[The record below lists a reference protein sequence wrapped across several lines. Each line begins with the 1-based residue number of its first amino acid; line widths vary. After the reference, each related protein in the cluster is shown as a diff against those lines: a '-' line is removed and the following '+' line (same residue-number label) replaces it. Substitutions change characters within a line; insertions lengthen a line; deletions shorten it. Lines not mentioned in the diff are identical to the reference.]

1 MVHGFLI
8 CGPPGTGKSTHIRTM
23 LRKAGFDQEYV
34 LADPDKLPGSHE
46 EQSDGAIKLLKDTV
60 SEKKNVVYVGSC
72 LSTRMLMSVLREMK
86 KHKYR
91 TVVAVSYTSVPTALK
106 RIAVRHEQPLDPKL
120 NGS

>member
-60 SEKKNVVYVGSC
+60 SEKKNVMNHTG
-72 LSTRMLMSVLREMK
+72 
-86 KHKYR
+86 
-91 TVVAVSYTSVPTALK
+91 
-106 RIAVRHEQPLDPKL
+106 
-120 NGS
+120 